1 MDELFAVL
9 VAVVTLSV
17 IFFQSNKLKKKEHNI
32 RLAAIA
38 LGDNFY
44 ITGVPNTAWTK
55 YASSFSEYQRLLHA
69 LAESGDFSKQNV
81 ERFVTSFKTDK
92 GQDADKTKKQD
103 AVLDGF
109 SADTQHTGP
118 GAWGYNQIGNDEGYT
133 NYELINTKLD

>member
-9 VAVVTLSV
+9 VGAAVLGIV
-17 IFFQSNKLKKKEHNI
+17 FFESNKVKKKEHNI

-44 ITGVPNTAWTK
+44 ITGVPNTVWTK
-55 YASSFSEYQRLLHA
+55 YAKSFSEYQRLLHA

-92 GQDADKTKKQD
+92 GQPVDSMGKREA
-103 AVLDGF
+103 GF
-109 SADTQHTGP
+109 VESATNTQQERL

>member
-1 MDELFAVL
+1 MDALFGVL
-9 VAVVTLSV
+9 TIGLILGI
-17 IFFQSNKLKKKEHNI
+17 IFYESNKLKKKDLNI

-92 GQDADKTKKQD
+92 GQDADKAKKQD

-109 SADTQHTGP
+109 SANTQHTGP

>member
-1 MDELFAVL
+1 MDALFGVL
-9 VAVVTLSV
+9 TIGLILGI
-17 IFFQSNKLKKKEHNI
+17 IFYESNKLKKKDLNI

-92 GQDADKTKKQD
+92 GQDADKAKKQD

-109 SADTQHTGP
+109 SANTQYTGP